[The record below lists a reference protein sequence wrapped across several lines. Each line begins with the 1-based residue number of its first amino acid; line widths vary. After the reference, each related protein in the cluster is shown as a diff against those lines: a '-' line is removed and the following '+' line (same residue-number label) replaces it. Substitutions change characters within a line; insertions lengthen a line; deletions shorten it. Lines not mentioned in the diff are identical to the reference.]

1 MSGQIKVDDLFRN
14 IGPDAAGQLRGQQ
27 RFLLWAAEAAPPER
41 GRNRYYKRIAENFW
55 RAGNSTSKTNLLT
68 AKKRALNEDDLEHLN
83 NKSAH
88 THENYCDE

>member
-27 RFLLWAAEAAPPER
+27 RFLLWAAEAAPER
-41 GRNRYYKRIAENFW
+41 GRNRYYERTAENFW

-88 THENYCDE
+88 THENYCNE

>member
-1 MSGQIKVDDLFRN
+1 MIYFEISDRTLPVSSEVSNGFYCERRRPPRREGETGITNELLRISEGQ
-14 IGPDAAGQLRGQQ
+14 
-27 RFLLWAAEAAPPER
+27 ET
-41 GRNRYYKRIAENFW
+41 
-55 RAGNSTSKTNLLT
+55 STSKTNLLT